1 MHMHMHMHIVH
12 DMMCMCM
19 CVMHMHIKQ
28 PNKKHLNSHE
38 SGTHYAAVRYN
49 VFGRCRSASAGHA
62 RRDSGWPPSLW
73 PHAHSTAP

>member
-28 PNKKHLNSHE
+28 PNKKHLNSQVK
-38 SGTHYAAVRYN
+38 YAL
-49 VFGRCRSASAGHA
+49 RCGA
-62 RRDSGWPPSLW
+62 L
-73 PHAHSTAP
+73 